1 VDPRKRVS
9 AQQEKGVSKRY
20 GAQLHAGS
28 GSGSK
33 PQDMH
38 TGDLLIECKTVL
50 PETLIGKRQITI
62 KMDDWKQLRYN
73 AAIQDKSPVL
83 HIELGKYRLVLIPE
97 EDHRAENLD

>member
-1 VDPRKRVS
+1 MDPRRKVS
-9 AQQEKGVSKRY
+9 QAQEKGVAQRY
-20 GAQLHAGS
+20 AAKQHAGS

-38 TGDLLIECKTVL
+38 TDSLLIECKTVL
-50 PETLIGKRQITI
+50 PETLIGKGSITI
-62 KMDDWKQLRYN
+62 KAADWKQLRYN

-97 EDHRAENLD
+97 EDHRAESMD

>member
-1 VDPRKRVS
+1 MDPRRRVS
-9 AQQEKGVSKRY
+9 QEQERGVAKRY
-20 GAQLHAGS
+20 GAKLHAGS

-38 TGDLLIECKTVL
+38 TDDQLIECKTVL
-50 PETLIGKRQITI
+50 RGNRQITI
-62 KMDDWKQLRYN
+62 KEDDWKQLRYH

-83 HIELGKYRLVLIPE
+83 HIELGKHRLVLIPE